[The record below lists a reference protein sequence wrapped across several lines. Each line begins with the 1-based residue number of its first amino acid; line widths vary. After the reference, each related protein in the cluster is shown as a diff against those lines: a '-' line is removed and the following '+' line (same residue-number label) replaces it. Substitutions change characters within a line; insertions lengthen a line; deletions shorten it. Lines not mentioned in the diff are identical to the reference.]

1 MSAKIEQI
9 VEVLE
14 KVRENFR
21 SRGEHASITQLRI
34 NAVHSIAAYRSIDYK
49 SVLDKPIRQLRPE
62 VKTANDFDRL
72 IETWLT
78 NNSDQL
84 RSIVLRHANE
94 KSDKVL
100 IEQVF
105 YKASDQEI
113 LLSEEFGLE
122 PTQELFKE
130 GKEKLQLHLTKE
142 RSRTLVS
149 VAKAKWQK
157 EHNGDILC
165 FICSFSFHNTYGEI
179 GYGFIEAHHINPI
192 ASLTADTIVQLKDL
206 IPVCSNCHSILHR
219 YRPWLSSAELRDKI
233 NLKK

>member
-1 MSAKIEQI
+1 MSAKMEQI

-21 SRGEHASITQLRI
+21 SGGEHASITQLRI
-34 NAVHSIAAYRSIDYK
+34 NAVHSIAAYRSIDYR
-49 SVLDKPIRQLRPE
+49 SVLDKPIRKLRPDVE
-62 VKTANDFDRL
+62 TVNDFDRL
-72 IETWLT
+72 IEAWLT
-78 NNSDQL
+78 SNSDEL
-84 RSIVLRHANE
+84 KLIVLRHANE

-122 PTQELFKE
+122 PTQELFNE
-130 GKEKLQLHLTKE
+130 GKEKLRLHLIKE
-142 RSRTLVS
+142 RSRALVS
-149 VAKAKWQK
+149 VAKEKWQK
-157 EHNGDILC
+157 ENNGDVLC
-165 FICSFSFHNTYGEI
+165 SICSFSFHKTYGEI
-179 GYGFIEAHHINPI
+179 GYGFIEAHHINSI
-192 ASLTADTIVQLKDL
+192 ASLTADTIVRLKDL

-219 YRPWLSSAELRDKI
+219 YRPWLSATELRGKI